1 MKQSKKTI
9 CAAVFLL
16 LCAPLFLLSA
26 SAREAASPEDYYSQV
41 YAGIDEE
48 TRRLL
53 ESAGVDG
60 ADLYALT
67 SLSPDNLFA
76 VLRELFG
83 TALSEKAK
91 LFGVCFALM
100 IGLRFFLSF
109 LSSKPIRETA
119 EHVGGMAMVFLLVS
133 GAAAVS
139 DGCVQ
144 AIRLTK
150 NCMVTLIPVLGT
162 ILAFSGNPVSAVTVP
177 AAVFAF
183 AQGVGVVFADLVV
196 PLTAVGAAL
205 GSAAALSPMGG
216 LERLAGLLNKGT
228 AWGMGLLAGVFTAV
242 LGVRGVVAGAADG
255 ATAKGLRFL
264 IGGVPV
270 VGSAIADALA
280 SLNGSLSLVKNGIAV
295 LGVLCVLFICLPPLA
310 SLLVWKG
317 MLHVLHAGAE
327 LLEMKRVPPFL
338 NVLQSVFNTLL
349 AVLLFN
355 GFVYVI
361 ALAIVVSVKAM

>member
-1 MKQSKKTI
+1 MKQLLKII
-9 CAAVFLL
+9 CAAALLL
-16 LCAPLFLLSA
+16 LCAPMVIVYA
-26 SAREAASPEDYYSQV
+26 SAREAAPEDYYSQA
-41 YAGIDEE
+41 YAAIDED

-53 ESAGVDG
+53 ESAGIDG

-67 SLSPDNLFA
+67 SLSPDSLFA

-83 TALSEKAK
+83 AALTEKAK
-91 LFGVCFALM
+91 LFGTCFTVM

-109 LSSKPIRETA
+109 ISSKPLKETA
-119 EHVGGMAMVFLLVS
+119 EHVGGMALVFLLIS

-162 ILAFSGNPVSAVTVP
+162 ILAFSGNPVSAVSIP
-177 AAVFAF
+177 AVVFAF
-183 AQGVGVVFADLVV
+183 AEGVGVIFADLIV

-205 GSAAALSPMGG
+205 GSAAALSPVSGP
-216 LERLAGLLNKGT
+216 ERLASMLNRAT
-228 AWGMGLLAGVFTAV
+228 VWIMGLLSGVFAAV

-255 ATAKGLRFL
+255 ATAKGLKFL

-270 VGSAIADALA
+270 VGSALADALA
-280 SLNGSLSLVKNGIAV
+280 SLNGSLSLVKNGISV
-295 LGVLCVLFICLPPLA
+295 LGVLCVSFICLPPLA

-317 MLHVLHAGAE
+317 MLHVLHAGAD
-327 LLEMKRVPPFL
+327 LFEMKRVPPFL
-338 NVLQSVFNTLL
+338 SVLQSVFNTLL

-355 GFVYVI
+355 GFVYVV
-361 ALAIVVSVKAM
+361 ALAIVVSVKGT